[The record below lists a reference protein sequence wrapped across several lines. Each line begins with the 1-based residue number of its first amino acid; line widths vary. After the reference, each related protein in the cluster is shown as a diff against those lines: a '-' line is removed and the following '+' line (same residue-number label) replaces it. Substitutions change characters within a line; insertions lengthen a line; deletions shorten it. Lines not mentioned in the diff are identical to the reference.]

1 MRWMRGLAAMMLVCS
16 VGLAQADGNARA
28 ESLVKEAIAFARKQ
42 GKEKLLEAT
51 NLPNGQFHIKK
62 GDDLYLF
69 IYNLQ
74 GLCLAHGSKI
84 QLVGLSRYD
93 AKDPDGK
100 YYVREFIQIAK
111 TKGSGWTSYKYPD
124 PKNGKV
130 EIKTTFA
137 AIHDDLIVCAGA
149 YKE

>member
-1 MRWMRGLAAMMLVCS
+1 MGWKRVFAVLALAC
-16 VGLAQADGNARA
+16 GAALAQSDGNTRA
-28 ESLVKEAIAFARKQ
+28 EALVKEAIAFARKQ

-51 NLPNGQFHIKK
+51 NLPSGQFHIKK

-74 GLCLAHGSKI
+74 GLCLAHGAKI

-100 YYVREFIQIAK
+100 YYVREFIHIAK
-111 TKGSGWTSYKYPD
+111 TKGSGWTSYRFPD

-130 EIKTTFA
+130 ETKTTFA